1 LRTAIRVF
9 ILFALVLLAWP
20 AMAAKVTVDDLM
32 RLRSLSHVR
41 ISPDG
46 KRVAYVVSTPSFEK
60 AAHEA
65 VLYVVPSSGGTP
77 VQLTH
82 GTRIFNKPLPAPG
95 LRWSP
100 DGSLL
105 SFVGFVNDTPQVMA
119 ISPEGGE
126 AYPLTSVEGGVT
138 TYEWSLDGTRI
149 AFQGPDPVPAEEQQR
164 KKDKTYVIEV
174 DRNERPPRLW
184 VVDVPDGTPK
194 ALSPPDQWVVD
205 FSWAPDGEQILYSS
219 SRRFGFYAQ
228 YNTPRQVS
236 LQSDLAVIQFG
247 LSGIHIAGFERALA
261 HHFALRIAATQAI
274 RRFLASSTP
283 SPTHIILNE
292 ASQVLVDEYM
302 VSTVVKM
309 LSTLPAFGVTL
320 HLAFQDAHALA
331 KADRFGQSGGNG
343 AQSVNTLLG
352 VLGTHWLFFQAPASA
367 HEIGERLE
375 LSREEVGSLSW
386 LKVGEAVLVL
396 PDQQHLPLRVVVPP
410 PWMPAFE
417 TDMTSMKR
425 NLTDV
430 METATIR
437 ERGG

>member
-1 LRTAIRVF
+1 MEGSLRTAIRVF

-65 VLYVVPSSGGTP
+65 VLYVVPSAGGTP

-138 TYEWSLDGTRI
+138 TYEWSPDGKRI

-184 VVDVPDGTPK
+184 VVDVPEGTPK
-194 ALSPPDQWVVD
+194 ALSPPEQWVVD

-228 YNTPRQVS
+228 YNTTIYEVPV
-236 LQSDLAVIQFG
+236 
-247 LSGIHIAGFERALA
+247 AGGESRALVSRPGTNRDA
-261 HHFALRIAATQAI
+261 QFSPDGQWIAFISSGGTEGMVSAKDLYVVAANGNPETI
-274 RRFLASSTP
+274 RRLSDEAWMGEFIWAPDSRSLLFTTWEQTHGARKRMFEQPIMRVDLESGRSESLTP
-283 SPTHIILNE
+283 G
-292 ASQVLVDEYM
+292 A
-302 VSTVVKM
+302 VVTYSM
-309 LSTLPAFGVTL
+309 GISNDG
-320 HLAFQDAHALA
+320 
-331 KADRFGQSGGNG
+331 
-343 AQSVNTLLG
+343 TLLAYKG
-352 VLGTHWLFFQAPASA
+352 VKSRDVGDVYVTNLVEGRTSRLT
-367 HEIGERLE
+367 EINPE
-375 LSREEVGSLSW
+375 
-386 LKVGEAVLVL
+386 
-396 PDQQHLPLRVVVPP
+396 
-410 PWMPAFE
+410 
-417 TDMTSMKR
+417 
-425 NLTDV
+425 
-430 METATIR
+430 
-437 ERGG
+437 